1 MNFPKFSILN
11 AKVIIAKTILAENCF
26 LETINVLLYCDKI
39 KEKVS
44 VRVKSSS
51 KSKIDLRNKFSVQD
65 KLQNIK
71 KTKLQKFKQNAFH
84 LNVLNQF
91 LCSRS
96 YQTYVQMRSNRLVIG
111 RWAIKQNCSIN
122 SQTCFILT
130 QEESS

>member
-11 AKVIIAKTILAENCF
+11 AKVIIVKTILAENCF

-71 KTKLQKFKQNAFH
+71 KTKLQKFKQNEFH

-111 RWAIKQNCSIN
+111 R
-122 SQTCFILT
+122 
-130 QEESS
+130 